1 MTKTP
6 KILAFAGSLREHSY
20 SKRVVKIT
28 GKGAEK
34 AGADVTYVDLRDY
47 PMPIYNPDDHDRNG
61 FDENALKFQE
71 LLTRH
76 DGLLIAS
83 PEYNGSLPAAL
94 KNVIDWASRQ
104 GGKYPRSAVFTGKV
118 AAIITASPGSFG
130 GIRSLAHMRGVL
142 TSVGVNVLPQE
153 VAVSYADEKFSGD
166 GEEMTDERM
175 KGILENFGASLVDM
189 LKKTHGEMASRPETA
204 R

>member
-1 MTKTP
+1 MMKKV

-20 SKRVVKIT
+20 SKRVLKIT
-28 GKGAEK
+28 INGAEK
-34 AGADVTYVDLRDY
+34 VGAEVTLVDLRDY
-47 PMPIYNPDDHDRNG
+47 PMPIYNPDDHDRMG
-61 FDENALKFQE
+61 FDENAIKFQE

-104 GGKYPRSAVFTGKV
+104 SDQYPRSAVFPGKV
-118 AAIITASPGSFG
+118 AAMMAVSEGSFG
-130 GIRSLAHMRGVL
+130 GLRSLAHLRGVL

-153 VAVSYADEKFSGD
+153 VAVSFADDKFSGD
-166 GEEMTDERM
+166 DEEMTDERM
-175 KGILENFGASLVDM
+175 KGILENLGASLVEM
-189 LKKTHGEMASRPETA
+189 LKKTHGVMGGRLEMSK
-204 R
+204 

>member
-1 MTKTP
+1 MAKKP
-6 KILAFAGSLREHSY
+6 KILAFSGSLREHSY

-34 AGADVTYVDLRDY
+34 AGAEVTYVDLRDY
-47 PMPIYNPDDHDRNG
+47 PMPIYNPDDHDRLG

-71 LLTRH
+71 LLTQH

-83 PEYNGSLPAAL
+83 PEYNGSLPGAL

-118 AAIITASPGSFG
+118 AAMMAASEGSFG
-130 GIRSLAHMRGVL
+130 GVRSLGHLRDVL

-153 VAVSYADEKFSGD
+153 IAVTFADDKFSGD
-166 GEEMTDERM
+166 DEEMTDARM
-175 KGILENFGASLVDM
+175 KGILENLGASLVDM
-189 LKKTHGEMASRPETA
+189 LKKTHGKIAITSDTNQ
-204 R
+204 